1 VVVGGVGV
9 EEGEVETL
17 RALKGADDAD
27 RVALSGLSGIQ
38 RTQRFRGEDSAY
50 GGTTLRLGFAVKMLG
65 QPGLKSH
72 DTRRWQN
79 EPHLS
84 VSLAYVRDI
93 FGYLDR
99 ADICM
104 YRLSSDLAPY
114 LTHPGLPQFH
124 HQIDEC
130 AAELALVGQMARET
144 GLRLS
149 FHPSQYVVL
158 NAADDAIAAKS
169 AAQITALA
177 QMLEAMGLGTEAVVV
192 VHLGG
197 VYGDKKSALERF
209 VTRYEELPALARQR
223 LVLENDDISYS
234 VGDIHHIYQQTG
246 LRLVFDYLHFLNHNP
261 EGLSLTEALALT
273 LDTWPR
279 DVIPK
284 VHFSS
289 PSTAMRTVE
298 HTDPE
303 TGKRRMVLR
312 PPRSTQHADFVDP
325 FAFIAFLRQAQG
337 LRDFD
342 VMLEA
347 KAKDLALLR
356 LRDDLGRLAP
366 EVVVARGRIK
376 GARG

>member
-1 VVVGGVGV
+1 M
-9 EEGEVETL
+9 
-17 RALKGADDAD
+17 
-27 RVALSGLSGIQ
+27 
-38 RTQRFRGEDSAY
+38 
-50 GGTTLRLGFAVKMLG
+50 RLGFAVKMLG

-93 FGYLDR
+93 FGYLDQ
-99 ADICM
+99 ADIHM

-130 AAELALVGQMARET
+130 AAELALVGQMAREA

-158 NAADDAIAAKS
+158 NALDESIADRS
-169 AAQITALA
+169 AADIVAKV
-177 QMLEAMGLGTEAVVV
+177 QMLEAMNLGPEAVVV

-197 VYGDKKSALERF
+197 VYGDKKKAMERF
-209 VTRYEELPALARQR
+209 VTRYEGLPAVARQR
-223 LVLENDDISYS
+223 LVLENDDTSYS
-234 VGDIHHIYQQTG
+234 AGDTHRIHQQTG
-246 LRLVFDYLHFLNHNP
+246 LQLVFDYLHFLNHNP

-273 LDTWPR
+273 LDTWPTE
-279 DVIPK
+279 VTPK
-284 VHFSS
+284 IHFSS
-289 PSTAMRTVE
+289 PRTAMRTME
-298 HTDPE
+298 RTDPD
-303 TGKRRMVLR
+303 TGKRRMMLR
-312 PPRSTQHADFVDP
+312 PPRPTQHADFIDP

-356 LRDDLGRLAP
+356 LRDDLDRFAP
-366 EVVVARGRIK
+366 DLRGFGHKFGPIVAAK
-376 GARG
+376 EAD

>member
-1 VVVGGVGV
+1 M
-9 EEGEVETL
+9 
-17 RALKGADDAD
+17 
-27 RVALSGLSGIQ
+27 
-38 RTQRFRGEDSAY
+38 
-50 GGTTLRLGFAVKMLG
+50 RLGFAVKVMG
-65 QPGLKSH
+65 QPDLKSH

-79 EPHLS
+79 DPHLS

-99 ADICM
+99 VGIRM

-114 LTHPGLPQFH
+114 LTHPDLPQFH
-124 HQIDEC
+124 HQLDEC
-130 AAELALVGQMARET
+130 AAELALVGQMAREA

-158 NAADDAIAAKS
+158 NAANEAIAAKS
-169 AAQITALA
+169 AAEITAQA
-177 QMLEAMGLGTEAVVV
+177 QMLEAMNLGPEAVVV

-197 VYGDKKSALERF
+197 VYGDKKSAMERF
-209 VTRYEELPALARQR
+209 VAGYEGLPEVARQR
-223 LVLENDDISYS
+223 LALENDDASYS
-234 VGDIHHIYQQTG
+234 VVDIHRIHQQTG
-246 LRLVFDYLHFLNHNP
+246 LRLVFDYLHFMNHNP
-261 EGLSLTEALALT
+261 EALSLTEALALT
-273 LDTWPR
+273 LDTWPP
-279 DVIPK
+279 DVTPK

-298 HTDPE
+298 HPDAR
-303 TGKRRMVLR
+303 TGGRRLVLR
-312 PPRSTQHADFVDP
+312 PPQPTQHADFIDP

-356 LRDDLGRLAP
+356 LRDDLGRFAP
-366 EVVVARGRIK
+366 ELLSVRGH
-376 GARG
+376 

>member
-1 VVVGGVGV
+1 M
-9 EEGEVETL
+9 
-17 RALKGADDAD
+17 
-27 RVALSGLSGIQ
+27 
-38 RTQRFRGEDSAY
+38 
-50 GGTTLRLGFAVKMLG
+50 RLGFAVKMLG
-65 QPGLKSH
+65 QPDLKSH

-99 ADICM
+99 ADIRM

-130 AAELALVGQMARET
+130 AVELALVGQMAQEA

-158 NAADDAIAAKS
+158 NAAEEAIAAKS
-169 AAQITALA
+169 AAQITTLA
-177 QMLEAMGLGTEAVVV
+177 QMLEAMDLGAEAVVV
-192 VHLGG
+192 IHLGG
-197 VYGDKKSALERF
+197 VYGDKESAMERF
-209 VTRYEELPALARQR
+209 VTRYERLPAVARQR
-223 LVLENDDISYS
+223 LVLENDDTSYS
-234 VGDIHHIYQQTG
+234 VGDLHRIHQQTG
-246 LRLVFDYLHFLNHNP
+246 LRLVFDYLHFLNYNP
-261 EGLSLTEALALT
+261 EGVSLAQALALT
-273 LDTWPR
+273 LDTWPT

-284 VHFSS
+284 IHFSS
-289 PSTAMRTVE
+289 PCTAMRTVE
-298 HTDPE
+298 HTDSRS
-303 TGKRRMVLR
+303 GGRRLVLR
-312 PPRSTQHADFVDP
+312 RPRPTQHADFIDP
-325 FAFIAFLRQAQG
+325 FAFFAFLRQTQG

-356 LRDDLGRLAP
+356 LRDDLSRFAP
-366 EVVVARGRIK
+366 ELLSEERR
-376 GARG
+376 

>member
-1 VVVGGVGV
+1 M
-9 EEGEVETL
+9 
-17 RALKGADDAD
+17 
-27 RVALSGLSGIQ
+27 
-38 RTQRFRGEDSAY
+38 
-50 GGTTLRLGFAVKMLG
+50 RLGFAVKVMG
-65 QPGLKSH
+65 QPDLKSH

-79 EPHLS
+79 DPHLS

-93 FGYLDR
+93 FGYLGR
-99 ADICM
+99 VGIRM
-104 YRLSSDLAPY
+104 YRLSSELAPY
-114 LTHPGLPQFH
+114 LTHPDLPQFH
-124 HQIDEC
+124 HQLDEC
-130 AAELALVGQMARET
+130 VAELALVGQMAREA

-158 NAADDAIAAKS
+158 NAADATIAARS
-169 AAQITALA
+169 AAEITAQA
-177 QMLEAMGLGTEAVVV
+177 QMLEAMNLGPEAVVV

-197 VYGDKKSALERF
+197 VYGDKKEAMERF
-209 VTRYEELPALARQR
+209 VARYEELPAVVRQR
-223 LVLENDDISYS
+223 LVLENDDASYS
-234 VGDIHHIYQQTG
+234 VVDIHRIHRKTG

-273 LDTWPR
+273 LDTWPA
-279 DVIPK
+279 DVTPK

-298 HTDPE
+298 HTDSG
-303 TGKRRMVLR
+303 TGDRRLVLR
-312 PPRSTQHADFVDP
+312 PPQPTQHADFIDP

-356 LRDDLGRLAP
+356 LRDDLSRFAP
-366 EVVVARGRIK
+366 ELLPE
-376 GARG
+376 

>member
-1 VVVGGVGV
+1 M
-9 EEGEVETL
+9 
-17 RALKGADDAD
+17 
-27 RVALSGLSGIQ
+27 
-38 RTQRFRGEDSAY
+38 
-50 GGTTLRLGFAVKMLG
+50 RLGFAVKVLG
-65 QPGLKSH
+65 QPDLKSH

-99 ADICM
+99 VGIRM

-114 LTHPGLPQFH
+114 LTHPDLPQFH

-130 AAELALVGQMARET
+130 SAELALVGHLAQEA

-158 NAADDAIAAKS
+158 NAADEAIAAKS
-169 AAQITALA
+169 AAEITAQA
-177 QMLEAMGLGTEAVVV
+177 QMLEAMGLGPKAVVV
-192 VHLGG
+192 AHLGG
-197 VYGDKKSALERF
+197 VYGDKKNAIERF
-209 VTRYEELPALARQR
+209 VTRSQGLPDVARQR
-223 LVLENDDISYS
+223 LVLENDDASYS
-234 VGDIHHIYQQTG
+234 VGDLHRIHQQTG

-261 EGLSLTEALALT
+261 EGLSLTEALALA
-273 LDTWPR
+273 LDTWPA

-298 HTDPE
+298 HTDSR
-303 TGKRRMVLR
+303 TGGRRLVLR
-312 PPRSTQHADFVDP
+312 RPQPTQHADFIDP

-356 LRDDLGRLAP
+356 LRDDLSRFAP
-366 EVVVARGRIK
+366 ELLPKEEG
-376 GARG
+376 